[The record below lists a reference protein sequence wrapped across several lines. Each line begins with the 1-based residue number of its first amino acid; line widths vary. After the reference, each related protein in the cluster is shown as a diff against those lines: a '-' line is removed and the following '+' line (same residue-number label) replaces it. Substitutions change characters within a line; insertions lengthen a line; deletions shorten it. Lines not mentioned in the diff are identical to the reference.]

1 MKKHRLEMPCGT
13 ACGAVLLGAVLVVLF
28 PVAAAGTEAAGETLA
43 ASHVVFESPKGPLL
57 LGEVSAEDILAR
69 FPEWQQE
76 YEAYAPDA
84 AEVARLAAIGVPVQI
99 LCVLGTWCSDS
110 EREMPRFWK
119 LLDEAANP
127 DLQLRMLAVG
137 RRADAEQAGPI
148 LKELGLPADIRAEY
162 AVELVPTFIFSSGGV
177 ELGRIEETPEQSLE
191 ADATAIL
198 VDLIPV
204 TDTGTSQWR

>member
-1 MKKHRLEMPCGT
+1 MQRF
-13 ACGAVLLGAVLVVLF
+13 GARDASVL
-28 PVAAAGTEAAGETLA
+28 EAAGRGGE
-43 ASHVVFESPKGPLL
+43 PGPA
-57 LGEVSAEDILAR
+57 AEDAR
-69 FPEWQQE
+69 
-76 YEAYAPDA
+76 
-84 AEVARLAAIGVPVQI
+84 
-99 LCVLGTWCSDS
+99 
-110 EREMPRFWK
+110 
-119 LLDEAANP
+119 
-127 DLQLRMLAVG
+127 G
-137 RRADAEQAGPI
+137 RPAADAEQAGPI